1 MSSTYEP
8 IATTTLGSAQSSIDF
23 TSIPA
28 TYTDL
33 VIVFNGQAAASTN
46 NLELQFNGDTSNN
59 YSDTYLSAN
68 GSSASSGRESS
79 TKASILVANN
89 GNPPTSGSAYSLS
102 IINIFNYTNTTTYK
116 TVLSRSNNAAN
127 GVDAIVGLW
136 RNTPAAITSIKV
148 FIKSS
153 NNLAT
158 GSSATLYGIKAE

>member
-8 IATTTLGSAQSSIDF
+8 IATTTLGSSQANIEF

-33 VIVFNGQAAASTN
+33 VIIFNGLGAGSTN

-79 TKASILVANN
+79 TKSSILVANN

-116 TVLSRSNNAAN
+116 TVLSRSNNAGN
-127 GVDAIVGLW
+127 GLDAIVGLW
-136 RNTPAAITSIKV
+136 RNTPAAITSVKV
-148 FIKSS
+148 FIKSGV
-153 NNLAT
+153 NLAS